1 MNVLVF
7 GATGYI
13 GKHITG
19 HLLAAGHTVTAVVR
33 SAASAPPLEAQGASV
48 QIADLDDAT
57 HLAGFGPDHDAI
69 VWAAQLMLEDE
80 LRVVGTLLDNLAGSN
95 KAFIFTSGT
104 SLLSQRTDGDWS
116 ENNYAEDEP
125 FPPRKQ
131 VAPRLDI
138 ENMVRA
144 AAQRGIRTICIRPPL
159 VWGNGGSK
167 VIADLYHSA
176 GKTGAVC
183 YIGRGLNVYSNVH
196 VDDLAEL
203 YRLAL
208 EKGVAGALYHA
219 VTGETNYRT
228 IAECIA
234 RHLGLPT
241 RSVTVNEAVDI
252 WDKFMA
258 PIVFAGCSRT
268 RSPRSRTELGWQ
280 PEPTRL
286 DILTDCGDPAYRDAM
301 GERALPA
308 WVRPPAADKKQ

>member
-1 MNVLVF
+1 MNVIIF

-13 GKHITG
+13 GRHITRR
-19 HLLAAGHTVTAVVR
+19 LLATGHAVTAVVR
-33 SAASAPPLEAQGASV
+33 NAASAPALEADGAQV
-48 QIADLDDAT
+48 QLADLNDSQQ
-57 HLAGFGPDHDAI
+57 LAGFGRDHDAI
-69 VWAAQLMLEDE
+69 IWTAQLMLEDE
-80 LRVVGTLLDNLAGSN
+80 LRVVAALLDNIAGTD

-116 ENNYAEDEP
+116 ENTYTEAED

-131 VAPRLDI
+131 IAPRLDI

-144 AAQRGIRTICIRPPL
+144 AAQRGIRAICVRPPL
-159 VWGNGGSK
+159 IWGNGGSK

-183 YIGRGLNVYSNVH
+183 YVGRGLNVYSNVH
-196 VDDLAEL
+196 VEDLADL

-219 VTGETNYRT
+219 VAGETNYRT

-234 RHLGLPT
+234 RHLGVPT
-241 RSVTVNEAVDI
+241 RSVTVAEAADI
-252 WDKFMA
+252 WDKFMG
-258 PIVFAGCSRT
+258 PIVFSSCSRT
-268 RSPRSRTELGWQ
+268 RSPRSHSELGWKPADGHQ
-280 PEPTRL
+280 
-286 DILTDCGDPAYRDAM
+286 DILDDCVHPDYRGAM

-308 WVRPPAADKKQ
+308 WVRAPQ